1 MSWLTSRKIRLQKWS
16 IVVAVVIAFSI
27 AGIRSWGAAAD
38 NKISTKLA
46 QVRANSKSDMQFI
59 TRLFGKPTRAY
70 SGAEYNASVRK
81 QIATSYEPAPDPTV
95 AETVHE
101 YNLVPNLLLFFFNKQ
116 GRVEGTYWGK
126 T

>member
-1 MSWLTSRKIRLQKWS
+1 
-16 IVVAVVIAFSI
+16 VVAVTVALSI
-27 AGIRSWGAAAD
+27 AGIRSWGASAD
-38 NKISTKLA
+38 NEISRKLA
-46 QVRANSKSDMQFI
+46 QVRANSKSDMQLV

-95 AETVHE
+95 SETVHE
-101 YNLVPNLLLFFFNKQ
+101 YNLLPNLLLFFFNEQ
-116 GRVEGTYWGK
+116 GRVESIYWGK